1 MKGIGKMEQ
10 KIQHTSKKLQT
21 YTKNTQTKRKRVKI
35 LWRDAISHAEWLSP
49 TDAKNYKP
57 AINTTEGYLLE
68 KNKHATI
75 VYMSYNDT
83 DIGDTTVIPTEN
95 IKSFKFVR

>member
-1 MKGIGKMEQ
+1 MKS
-10 KIQHTSKKLQT
+10 TT
-21 YTKNTQTKRKRVKI
+21 TKSQRKRVKI

-49 TDAKNYKP
+49 EDAKKFKP
-57 AINTTEGYLLE
+57 AVNTTEGYLLE
-68 KNKHATI
+68 KNKHAVI

-95 IKSFKFVR
+95 IKSFKIVR

>member
-1 MKGIGKMEQ
+1 MEQ
-10 KIQHTSKKLQT
+10 KIQHISKKLLT
-21 YTKNTQTKRKRVKI
+21 FTKNIRKKKRKKVKI
-35 LWRDAISHAEWLSP
+35 LWRDAISHSEWLSP
-49 TDAKNYKP
+49 SEAKLYKP

-68 KNKHATI
+68 KNKESTI

-83 DIGDTTVIPTEN
+83 DVGDLTVIPTEN